1 MKNVSRNLN
10 LDWSWNLNKNID
22 YGYDK
27 SQDYFDAETFKK
39 MLIIFGAGCV
49 LGILLALVFAGFL
62 YGIQQKTYQEKM
74 NSSMEQKDNGQ
85 ISYTKE
91 MVLEKRLGY
100 GKLFIIIIAPC
111 ILLGLIAGILLL

>member
-10 LDWSWNLNKNID
+10 LDWNWNKNID

-27 SQDYFDAETFKK
+27 GQDYFDVETFKK

-62 YGIQQKTYQEKM
+62 YGIQQKSVDK
-74 NSSMEQKDNGQ
+74 G
-85 ISYTKE
+85 
-91 MVLEKRLGY
+91 RLSY

>member
-1 MKNVSRNLN
+1 MKNVARNLN
-10 LDWSWNLNKNID
+10 LDWNWNKNID
-22 YGYDK
+22 YGNDK
-27 SQDYFDAETFKK
+27 SQDYFNAETFKK

-62 YGIQQKTYQEKM
+62 YGIQQNTYQGKI

-91 MVLEKRLGY
+91 MVLEKRLSY
-100 GKLFIIIIAPC
+100 GKLFLIIIVPC